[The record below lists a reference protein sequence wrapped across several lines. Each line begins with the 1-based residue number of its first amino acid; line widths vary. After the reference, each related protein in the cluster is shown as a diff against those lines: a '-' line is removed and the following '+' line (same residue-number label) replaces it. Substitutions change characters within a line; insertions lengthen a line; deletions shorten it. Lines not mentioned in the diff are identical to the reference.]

1 MNYNQNFNNEKHTEH
16 PVRNVLFAICCVF
29 ATIAFNYLWV
39 YKLFEFEYTS
49 HAIFLSS
56 MVLTSSLMGVIIS
69 FINSHSSYFK
79 HRRKHKNKHNRY

>member
-39 YKLFEFEYTS
+39 YKLFEFEYTWLTILI
-49 HAIFLSS
+49 AVLILIF
-56 MVLTSSLMGVIIS
+56 SLIGVIIS
-69 FINSHSSYFK
+69 FTNSHSSYFK